1 MNTISFPG
9 LGIEPFQVNR
19 AAFTIFGRQVMWYG
33 VLITIG
39 MILAVLCAI
48 RLATKK
54 EGISLDDITDFAFIV
69 ILCGVL
75 GARLYYVIFY
85 WNQGN
90 YLVTSGN
97 FFHNLWHTFVNCIA
111 IWEGGLAIYGGII
124 AGALT
129 ILIFCKIRRQNVLKF
144 TDAVAPGVMIAQ
156 AIGRW
161 GNFMNA
167 EAHGGETEIFCRM
180 GIRDALGEVRY
191 YHPTF
196 FYESLWNVIGFVL
209 INLFYKKKK
218 FNGEICL
225 AYFAW
230 YGFGRMFIEGLR
242 TDSLYLGGTGIRI
255 SQLVGAVCFVA
266 GTVLILVFRRIGGRF
281 ALTRLTAPV
290 AVGAPAEKAEEKEE
304 KEEETPA
311 KEEKAPENGEEN
323 KGENNG

>member
-1 MNTISFPG
+1 MHEISFPG
-9 LGIEPFQVNR
+9 LGIGEFTVKSE
-19 AAFTIFGRQVMWYG
+19 AFSLFGRSVAWYGIIITVGIICAYLYACRRGKRSEGIDPDVMTDLTFFTVIFG
-33 VLITIG
+33 II
-39 MILAVLCAI
+39 
-48 RLATKK
+48 
-54 EGISLDDITDFAFIV
+54 
-69 ILCGVL
+69 
-75 GARLYYVIFY
+75 GARLYYVLFKLDEYKTFY
-85 WNQGN
+85 D
-90 YLVTSGN
+90 V
-97 FFHNLWHTFVNCIA
+97 IA
-111 IWEGGLAIYGGII
+111 IWNGGLAIYGGII

-209 INLFYKKKK
+209 INLFYQKKK